1 MVPARFF
8 VTYQGR
14 IVSALPVTPSVDA
27 PARRPGT
34 LVAAI
39 GVAVIAALASIL
51 NGIMIAT
58 GGTELVR
65 DLLVKA
71 GMPPEMSDGDL
82 ELAVQLVGYESLDDF
97 VGTFEMRGYLAVAAG
112 AALLV
117 FALLMRKAATW
128 ARTLVTVASLGTILF
143 SIIIVGDETTGMM
156 AGLAMLTIL
165 GSVLVIVL
173 TWLPANGRYAKT
185 A

>member
-1 MVPARFF
+1 M
-8 VTYQGR
+8 
-14 IVSALPVTPSVDA
+14 SAYPVTPTA
-27 PARRPGT
+27 PTATRRPGV

-39 GVAVIAALASIL
+39 GIAIVTALASVV

-58 GGTELVR
+58 GGTDLVR
-65 DLLVKA
+65 DLLVQA

-82 ELAVQLVGYESLDDF
+82 EMAVQIAGYESLDDF
-97 VGTFEMRGYLAVAAG
+97 VGTFEMRGYLALAAG
-112 AALLV
+112 VALLV
-117 FALLMRKAATW
+117 FGLLMRKAATW
-128 ARTLVTVASLGTILF
+128 ARVVVTIAALGTALF
-143 SIIIVGDETTGMM
+143 GIVIVGDETTGAM

-165 GSVLVIVL
+165 GSILAIVF